1 MFTKKQ
7 YEEFEELT
15 APLINWIKNLEDPD
29 VLVTIDGAE
38 AVLHVPQ
45 LRNMDHEF
53 EEMTKEIDD
62 FLDSKEENTN
72 KKEAKTIPT
81 NLN

>member
-15 APLINWIKNLEDPD
+15 TPIINWIKNLEDPD

-45 LRNMDHEF
+45 LVNMDYEF
-53 EEMTKEIDD
+53 EEMTKDIDE
-62 FLDSKEENTN
+62 FLDSREERTNKEEP
-72 KKEAKTIPT
+72 KTIPT